1 MSRLRLAA
9 AIYLGCALMAAWAIL
24 RAWDHLTRREP
35 STLPRHL
42 DPEIVVQPWDPRTVT
57 LVEVKTNQYP
67 SADPTGWRPGWTTW
81 N

>member
-1 MSRLRLAA
+1 MTRAL

-35 STLPRHL
+35 PALPRHL
-42 DPEIVVQPWDPRTVT
+42 DPEIVVQPWDPRTVSLSEGIT
-57 LVEVKTNQYP
+57 FV
-67 SADPTGWRPGWTTW
+67 DPTGWTYWR

>member
-1 MSRLRLAA
+1 VKTAL

-35 STLPRHL
+35 STLPRRL
-42 DPEIVVQPWDPRTVT
+42 DPEIVVQPWDCYTVT
-57 LVEVKTNQYP
+57 L
-67 SADPTGWRPGWTTW
+67 ADGRGTFSR